1 MICFKSLVKGA
12 IPFVKTFKWDNVHT
26 YGLWGCK
33 TARGQSFYLKFS
45 QYTVILAYFFRSLHC
60 GRITMHKNLF
70 MSMSLN
76 NMIWIIWYSCVL
88 FQPEVWSTN
97 PTWCRVLHVTVQYF
111 MITTYS
117 WMLCEGAYLQLL
129 LMNTWGVKRWQL
141 WTLIG
146 KKIQKSKL
154 LFEPPC
160 LSVHLYVCV

>member
-1 MICFKSLVKGA
+1 MTVQEIILKLCNFGRPSMNYVGTYLVCIPSMYTQYVLNVQHRIILFCF
-12 IPFVKTFKWDNVHT
+12 
-26 YGLWGCK
+26 Y
-33 TARGQSFYLKFS
+33 
-45 QYTVILAYFFRSLHC
+45 RSLHC

-97 PTWCRVLHVTVQYF
+97 PTWCRVLHVLVQYF

-141 WTLIG
+141 STLIG
-146 KKIQKSKL
+146 RQIGIYYTLCQ
-154 LFEPPC
+154 
-160 LSVHLYVCV
+160 

>member
-1 MICFKSLVKGA
+1 MKCVGDYLETPK
-12 IPFVKTFKWDNVHT
+12 
-26 YGLWGCK
+26 LWP
-33 TARGQSFYLKFS
+33 S
-45 QYTVILAYFFRSLHC
+45 QYELRRYIPSMYTQYVLNVQHRIILFCFYRSLHC

-97 PTWCRVLHVTVQYF
+97 PTWCRVLHVLVQYF

-141 WTLIG
+141 STLIG
-146 KKIQKSKL
+146 RQIVIYYSL
-154 LFEPPC
+154 LV
-160 LSVHLYVCV
+160 SY

>member
-1 MICFKSLVKGA
+1 MALGIV
-12 IPFVKTFKWDNVHT
+12 
-26 YGLWGCK
+26 GLDSI
-33 TARGQSFYLKFS
+33 QSFYLKLS
-45 QYTVILAYFFRSLHC
+45 HYTVILAYFSRSLHC

-146 KKIQKSKL
+146 KKIKKL
-154 LFEPPC
+154 QRYFTFLVMAAIDNV
-160 LSVHLYVCV
+160 LKG

>member
-1 MICFKSLVKGA
+1 
-12 IPFVKTFKWDNVHT
+12 
-26 YGLWGCK
+26 
-33 TARGQSFYLKFS
+33 
-45 QYTVILAYFFRSLHC
+45 
-60 GRITMHKNLF
+60 MHKNLF

-97 PTWCRVLHVTVQYF
+97 PTWCRVLHVLVQYF

-141 WTLIG
+141 STLIG
-146 KKIQKSKL
+146 RQIVIYILQSVSIILKVALHSSPRGDKSSISKMSFWYLSAPIWLIILHIIWYNLSKIFDCHSFWSTKKPIFKKLVLSKIT
-154 LFEPPC
+154 EK
-160 LSVHLYVCV
+160 